1 MKISLLLVVATLALV
16 TAEQNKLWK
25 MFKKMMMKTDGEQ
38 KKELHEIMQM
48 KKTVMK
54 VILNILLAGNISLI
68 RSAITVLTAEG
79 GRKPLKL
86 VL

>member
-1 MKISLLLVVATLALV
+1 MKISLLLVVATLALAS
-16 TAEQNKLWK
+16 TEQNKLWK

-54 VILNILLAGNISLI
+54 VILNILLLSNI
-68 RSAITVLTAEG
+68 
-79 GRKPLKL
+79 
-86 VL
+86 